1 MSRVSVKKLME
12 HAIQHKYAV
21 GYFESW
27 NLESTLAV
35 VRAAENKKSPVIIGF
50 CGTYLGESKR
60 KYKESIT
67 VYQAM
72 LSQIAEEA
80 TVPVAILLNESD
92 DEQMVMEAAK
102 NGFDMVMFAPVFAAE
117 ADALSVQELTAV
129 QKRIVAEAHKY
140 GVAVEGEVGELPL
153 FNSAT
158 GELHEGEDT
167 DPQFCCEFVKETGV
181 DTVAVSVGNCHL
193 KEDGTVKINYE
204 ALKTLA
210 DKVDVPLVLHGGTS
224 IARDDLR
231 KASQMGVAKVNF
243 GTGMKRAVLNV
254 MKQYLETYD
263 IDKMDPND
271 ILGRGA
277 EKDLLVL
284 EQEAIIGY
292 VEDTICAM
300 NGEGQAF

>member
-1 MSRVSVKKLME
+1 ME
-12 HAIQHKYAV
+12 HAIQNQYSV

-27 NLESTLAV
+27 SLESTLAV

-50 CGTYLGESKR
+50 CGTYLGEPKR

-80 TVPVAILLNESD
+80 SVPVALLLNESD
-92 DEQMVMEAAK
+92 DEQMVIEAAK
-102 NGFDMVMFAPVFAAE
+102 KGFDMVMFAPVFAAE
-117 ADALSVQELTAV
+117 ADALSLQELAAV
-129 QKRIVAEAHKY
+129 QKRIVAEAHKH

-167 DPQFCCEFVKETGV
+167 DPQLCCDFVKETGI
-181 DTVAVSVGNCHL
+181 DTVAVAVGNCHL

-210 DKVDVPLVLHGGTS
+210 EKVDIPLVLHGGTS
-224 IARDDLR
+224 IAREDLR

-254 MKQYLETYD
+254 MKEYFETHNV
-263 IDKMDPND
+263 DKMDPND

-284 EQEAIIGY
+284 EQEAVIAY
-292 VEDTICAM
+292 VEETICAM
-300 NGEGQAF
+300 NGENKAF

>member
-1 MSRVSVKKLME
+1 MSRVSVKELMN
-12 HAIQHKYAV
+12 HALEHKYSV

-35 VRAAENKKSPVIIGF
+35 VRAAENVKSPVIIGI
-50 CGTYLGESKR
+50 CGTYIGEPKR

-72 LSQIAEEA
+72 LAQIAEEA
-80 TVPVAILLNESD
+80 SVPVALLLNESD
-92 DEQMVMEAAK
+92 DEEMVIKASEI
-102 NGFDMVMFAPVFAAE
+102 GFDMVMYAPVFASDAVPLEELAE
-117 ADALSVQELTAV
+117 I
-129 QKRIVAEAHKY
+129 QKRVVEKAHKN

-167 DPQFCCEFVKETGV
+167 DPEVCYNFVKETGI
-181 DTVAVSVGNCHL
+181 DTVAVAVGNCHL
-193 KEDGTVKINYE
+193 KEDGKVTINYD
-204 ALKTLA
+204 ALQTLSKKI
-210 DKVDVPLVLHGGTS
+210 DIPLVLHGGTS
-224 IARDDLR
+224 IAREDLS
-231 KASQMGVAKVNF
+231 KAATMGVAKVNF

-254 MKQYLETYD
+254 MKNYMAEHD

-277 EKDLLVL
+277 DKDIMVL
-284 EQEAIIGY
+284 EQEAVIQY
-292 VEDTICAM
+292 VEETIRAM
-300 NGEGQAF
+300 NGEGKAF